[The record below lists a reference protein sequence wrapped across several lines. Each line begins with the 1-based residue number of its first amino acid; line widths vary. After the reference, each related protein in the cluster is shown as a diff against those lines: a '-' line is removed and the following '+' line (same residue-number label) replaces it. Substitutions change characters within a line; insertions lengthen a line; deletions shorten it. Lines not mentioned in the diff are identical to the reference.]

1 MVTLFQDA
9 AMQAQQVETELHQ
22 KIIRETAELTK
33 VQDFSQSEDCILFQG
48 RKYMYKYLRW

>member
-1 MVTLFQDA
+1 
-9 AMQAQQVETELHQ
+9 MQAQQAETELHQ